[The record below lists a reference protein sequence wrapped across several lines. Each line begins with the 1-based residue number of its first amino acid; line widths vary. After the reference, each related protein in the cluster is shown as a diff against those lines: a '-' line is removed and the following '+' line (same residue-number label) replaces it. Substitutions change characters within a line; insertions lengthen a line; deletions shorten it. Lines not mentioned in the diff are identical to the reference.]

1 MANYQIRLYQP
12 GDEAGILSS
21 FNRVF
26 REVCGPEY
34 VDRKMDFWHWQFE
47 KNPNGHRIS
56 VAVTDDGVIA
66 AHYGGVP
73 LSMASSFGDLV
84 FTHIVDSFAL
94 PEHRAGL
101 KRPGLFVETAYPWF
115 DLCHEQGDSVM
126 YGYPVKAA
134 ERVGTRYL
142 EYNFLRI
149 VDYLCREADAGST
162 DMPGDVSIEE
172 VALPPADVDG
182 LFARLQ
188 SERACLTRRDQ
199 AYLQWRYVD
208 IPGQEYR
215 IVLARQ
221 AGDLQGL
228 MVMQVQHELIP
239 GACTI
244 ADWVVPESDAKIT
257 SALLAQATA
266 IARSEGR
273 KTLMSVFSP
282 RCPEYQSFLQQG
294 FVVQSSSQFLE
305 RRLTQRSYNPQV
317 TADWLAENWWYTLGD
332 SDLV

>member
-1 MANYQIRLYQP
+1 MASYQIRLYQP
-12 GDEAGILSS
+12 GDEQGILES

-34 VDRKMDFWHWQFE
+34 VDRKIDFWHWQFE
-47 KNPNGHRIS
+47 QNPNGHRIS
-56 VAVTDDGVIA
+56 VAETDDGVIA

-73 LSMASSFGDLV
+73 LTIASEFGDLV

-115 DLCHEQGDSVM
+115 DLCREKGDALM

-149 VDYLCREADAGST
+149 VDYLCRDVQSGSIEV
-162 DMPGDVSIEE
+162 PADVSIEE
-172 VALPPADVDG
+172 VTTPPADADA
-182 LFARLQ
+182 LFARLAA
-188 SERACLTRRDQ
+188 ERACLTRRDR

-208 IPGQEYR
+208 IPGDDYR
-215 IVLARQ
+215 ILLARRSGEL
-221 AGDLQGL
+221 AGL
-228 MVMQVQHELIP
+228 MVLRVQHELIP
-239 GACTI
+239 DACTI
-244 ADWVVPESDAKIT
+244 ADWVLPSVDAEVT
-257 SALLAQATA
+257 AGLLARATE
-266 IARSEGR
+266 IARETGR

-282 RCPEYQSFLQQG
+282 TSPEYEVFRQQG
-294 FVVQSSSQFLE
+294 FAVQSSSQYLE
-305 RRLTQRSYNPQV
+305 RRLTQRSYHPQV
-317 TADWLAENWWYTLGD
+317 TADWLTENWWYTLGD